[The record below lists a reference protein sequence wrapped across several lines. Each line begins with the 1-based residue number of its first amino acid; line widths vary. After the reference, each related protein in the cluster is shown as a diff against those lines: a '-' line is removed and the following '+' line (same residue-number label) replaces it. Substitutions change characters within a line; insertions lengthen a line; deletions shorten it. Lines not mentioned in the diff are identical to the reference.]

1 MRIDNLAEVL
11 VYSNTTGRRDINS
24 VPGNAM
30 TISTTQGMWNAGYN
44 SIDLHKSQAQENWE
58 TESKNWT
65 KYPEND
71 AWSPEYVTVIAPTG
85 IALRTYIKNN
95 IIPITILLLAIG
107 VMGIAFIV
115 KQKKIQKNDE
125 E

>member
-1 MRIDNLAEVL
+1 MV
-11 VYSNTTGRRDINS
+11 
-24 VPGNAM
+24 
-30 TISTTQGMWNAGYN
+30 ISTTQEMWKAGYN
-44 SIDLHKSQAQENWE
+44 SIDYWKAKSQAQGDWE
-58 TESKNWT
+58 TVSKNWT

>member
-44 SIDLHKSQAQENWE
+44 SIDLHKSQAQGDWE
-58 TESKNWT
+58 TVSKNWT